1 MEPDG
6 EEVKVRVEAGTSIL
20 DAARDHDIEL
30 EAACEGELACSTCHV
45 ILPEDEF
52 NAVSASDR
60 HDGWEA
66 RFMVLWLCVRVFF
79 FYVRETV
86 QAEDRPGLGPLL
98 LRYESRLAARE
109 CSRSQSPR

>member
-52 NAVSASDR
+52 NAHFSDI
-60 HDGWEA
+60 E
-66 RFMVLWLCVRVFF
+66 
-79 FYVRETV
+79 EEE
-86 QAEDRPGLGPLL
+86 EDMLDLAWGLTDT
-98 LRYESRLAARE
+98 SRLGCQVLLTTDVDGMRIMIPE
-109 CSRSQSPR
+109 ESSDLR